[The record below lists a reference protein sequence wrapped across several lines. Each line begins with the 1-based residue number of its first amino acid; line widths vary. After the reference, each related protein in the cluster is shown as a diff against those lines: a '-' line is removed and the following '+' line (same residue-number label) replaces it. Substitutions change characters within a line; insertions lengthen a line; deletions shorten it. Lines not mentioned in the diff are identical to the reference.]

1 MSASNVNPVLL
12 DITWSLDGKQWQVL
26 IQTHVSGKRP
36 KWTKFRGPLAS
47 MRHTSRLMVEGKRT
61 EVILFQT
68 TDQNDDAPEV
78 AVKLSNFVVGKVG
91 PPNLRK
97 GIGKKKGM
105 ALARKLMHINVHQV
119 IVFHVC
125 IGLLCK
131 SFKTWLKEQEV
142 QSSSSSEADEDED
155 MVRKPRRG
163 ARQVPRSRSPEH
175 EEDELGAL
183 SADSL
188 ESQASH
194 QSAVPSQ
201 SSSPESPLPVQ
212 TASSSSRSRRSIL
225 EPNPSVSGPHVTPQS
240 LRPLVNKRPR
250 STSSN
255 NSQSSGSRRRTGG
268 GSKKKKA
275 KVSGRSKQ
283 RLQPLQG
290 T

>member
-47 MRHTSRLMVEGKRT
+47 MRHTSRLMVEGKKT

-91 PPNLRK
+91 PANLRK

-131 SFKTWLKEQEV
+131 SFKTCAVSIEILVENDHLKF
-142 QSSSSSEADEDED
+142 
-155 MVRKPRRG
+155 
-163 ARQVPRSRSPEH
+163 
-175 EEDELGAL
+175 
-183 SADSL
+183 
-188 ESQASH
+188 
-194 QSAVPSQ
+194 
-201 SSSPESPLPVQ
+201 
-212 TASSSSRSRRSIL
+212 
-225 EPNPSVSGPHVTPQS
+225 
-240 LRPLVNKRPR
+240 
-250 STSSN
+250 
-255 NSQSSGSRRRTGG
+255 
-268 GSKKKKA
+268 
-275 KVSGRSKQ
+275 
-283 RLQPLQG
+283 
-290 T
+290 